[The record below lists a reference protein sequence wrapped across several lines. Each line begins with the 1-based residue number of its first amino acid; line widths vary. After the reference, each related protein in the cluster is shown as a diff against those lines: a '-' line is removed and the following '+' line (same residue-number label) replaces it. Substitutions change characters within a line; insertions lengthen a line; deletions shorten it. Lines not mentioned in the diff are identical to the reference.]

1 MTEGE
6 PVASH
11 TDGYNAQDDGEKVT
25 RLQLSFIYVEAGEK
39 AMRLGVIGHSW
50 EGAGGERKDM
60 VHGKGAAL
68 RLLLAR

>member
-1 MTEGE
+1 M
-6 PVASH
+6 
-11 TDGYNAQDDGEKVT
+11 
-25 RLQLSFIYVEAGEK
+25 EAGEK

>member
-1 MTEGE
+1 MHRMMAKRSLDCSS
-6 PVASH
+6 AS
-11 TDGYNAQDDGEKVT
+11 
-25 RLQLSFIYVEAGEK
+25 YVEAGEK

-60 VHGKGAAL
+60 VHARHGKGAAL